1 VPALDSIDR
10 QILNLLQ
17 NDFPVAAQPFKIMA
31 ERMGISEGE
40 VLSRIGSMKSAGLIR
55 RIGGIMDTRSLGYYS
70 TLCTAMVPDSR
81 VDEAAEA
88 INRLPGV
95 THNYLRDHDY
105 NLWFTLTVPTRE
117 EADRILTELESEL
130 GVEIVSMPAE
140 KVFKIRVNFDM
151 ETNDED

>member
-1 VPALDSIDR
+1 
-10 QILNLLQ
+10 
-17 NDFPVAAQPFKIMA
+17 
-31 ERMGISEGE
+31 
-40 VLSRIGSMKSAGLIR
+40 
-55 RIGGIMDTRSLGYYS
+55 MDTRSLGYYS

>member
-1 VPALDSIDR
+1 MPALDSIDR

-81 VDEAAEA
+81 VDEAAET

>member
-1 VPALDSIDR
+1 MPALDSIDR

>member
-1 VPALDSIDR
+1 
-10 QILNLLQ
+10 
-17 NDFPVAAQPFKIMA
+17 
-31 ERMGISEGE
+31 MGISEGE

>member
-1 VPALDSIDR
+1 MPALDSIDR

-88 INRLPGV
+88 SNRLPGV